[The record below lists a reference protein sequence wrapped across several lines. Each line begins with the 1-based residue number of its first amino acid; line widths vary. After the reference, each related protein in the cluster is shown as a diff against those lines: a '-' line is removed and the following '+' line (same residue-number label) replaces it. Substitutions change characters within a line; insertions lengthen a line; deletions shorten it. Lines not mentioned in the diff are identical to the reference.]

1 MKILILCGVAEKDTQ
16 QEVIAHS
23 RGGADLA
30 ANLFQQKLIA
40 GFRSLETDCEVLSA
54 PFLGAYPM
62 RCDLMRFRGFQTA
75 GEGCTYVK
83 FNNIWGLRNFSRA
96 RALKKALKDFIGLKD
111 PQKLILVYCPHTPFL
126 EAAAYAKKKDPSI
139 RVCLYVPDLPNYM
152 NLNAN
157 RTWFY
162 DMAKKVDI
170 RRMTKLM
177 ECVDSY
183 VLLTEHM
190 KEHLPVGSKPY
201 RVAEGIIEKMPDLP
215 APVATGK
222 EKYVVYTGKMFERF
236 GVKALIDSFSKLEH
250 PDYRLVLCGK
260 GDCEAYARSAQERDP
275 RIMFLGQVPPE
286 EALRWQSRAAVL
298 VNPRN
303 VVEEYTR
310 YSFPSKNIE
319 YLLSG
324 KPVVGYFLD
333 GMPQVYQDFLCC
345 IDPSLPAEEGIA
357 AKLNEVLSTDSA
369 TLFEKNK
376 RFFEYARTPLVA
388 EGIARSI
395 IDLTMIS

>member
-1 MKILILCGVAEKDTQ
+1 MKILILCGVAEKEAQ

-40 GFRSLETDCEVLSA
+40 GFRSLGTDCEVLSA

-62 RCDLMRFRGFQTA
+62 RCDLIHFNGFNTVQ
-75 GEGCTYVK
+75 EGCTYVT
-83 FNNIWGLRNFSRA
+83 FNNIWGLRNFSRTA
-96 RALKKALKDFIGLKD
+96 ALKKALSSFIASSD

-139 RVCLYVPDLPNYM
+139 RVCLYVPDLPHYM
-152 NLNAN
+152 NLSAT
-157 RTWFY
+157 RTWIY
-162 DMAKKVDI
+162 DVAKKVDI
-170 RRMTKLM
+170 HRMTALM
-177 ECVDSY
+177 ACVDSY

-190 KEHLPVGSKPY
+190 KEHLPMGDKPY
-201 RVAEGIIEKMPDLP
+201 RVAEGIIEKFPELQPP
-215 APVATGK
+215 AASSK
-222 EKYVVYTGKMFERF
+222 EKYVVYTGKLFERF
-236 GVKALIDSFSKLEH
+236 GVKALIDGFRKLDD

-260 GDCEAYARSAQERDP
+260 GDCEAYARSAQAQDP
-275 RIMFLGQVPPE
+275 RIMFLGQVSPE
-286 EALRWQSRAAVL
+286 EAQCWQSRACAL

-324 KPVVGYFLD
+324 KPVVGYFLE
-333 GMPQVYQDFLCC
+333 GMPQVYQDFMCC
-345 IDPSLPAEEGIA
+345 VDPSLPAEDGIA
-357 AKLNEVLSTDSA
+357 AALDNVLRSDPA
-369 TLFEKNK
+369 TLFERNK
-376 RFFEYARTPLVA
+376 RFFEYAKKPLLA
-388 EGIARSI
+388 NGIAQSI

>member
-1 MKILILCGVAEKDTQ
+1 MKILILCGVAENEAQ

-40 GFRSLETDCEVLSA
+40 GFRSLGTDCEVLSA

-62 RCDLMRFRGFQTA
+62 RCDLMRFRGFKTA
-75 GEGCTYVK
+75 QEGCTYVK
-83 FNNIWGLRNFSRA
+83 FNNIWGLRNFSRSK
-96 RALKKALKDFIGLKD
+96 ALKKALKNFIGLED
-111 PQKLILVYCPHTPFL
+111 PQKMILVYCPHTPFL
-126 EAAAYAKKKDPSI
+126 EAAVYAKKKDPSI
-139 RVCLYVPDLPNYM
+139 RICLYVPDLPNYM
-152 NLNAN
+152 NLSAD

-162 DMAKKVDI
+162 DVAKKVDI
-170 RRMTKLM
+170 KRMTKLM
-177 ECVDSY
+177 ESVDSY

-190 KEHLPVGSKPY
+190 KEHLPVGNKPY
-201 RVAEGIIEKMPDLP
+201 RVAEGIIETLP
-215 APVATGK
+215 ELPKPSVAGK
-222 EKYVVYTGKMFERF
+222 EKYVVYTGKLFERF
-236 GVKALIDSFSKLEH
+236 GVKALIDGFLTLTN

-260 GDCEAYARSAQERDP
+260 GDCESYARAAQARDP
-275 RIMFLGQVPPE
+275 RILFLGQVPPQ
-286 EALRWQSRAAVL
+286 EALSWQSRAAAL
-298 VNPRN
+298 INPRN

-324 KPVVGYFLD
+324 KPVVGYFLE
-333 GMPQVYQDFLCC
+333 GMPPVYQDFLCC
-345 IDPSLPAEEGIA
+345 IDPTLPAEKGIA
-357 AKLNEVLSTDSA
+357 AKLEEVLSGDSA
-369 TLFEKNK
+369 ALLEKNK
-376 RFFEYARTPLVA
+376 RFYEYARKPLVA

>member
-1 MKILILCGVAEKDTQ
+1 MKILILCGVAEKETQ

-40 GFRSLETDCEVLSA
+40 GFRSLDTGCEVLSA

-62 RCDLMRFRGFQTA
+62 RCDLIHFRGFRTQQD
-75 GEGCTYVK
+75 GCTYVK

-96 RALKKALKDFIGLKD
+96 NALKKAMKDFIALED

-126 EAAAYAKKKDPSI
+126 EAAAYAKEKDPSI
-139 RVCLYVPDLPNYM
+139 RVCMYVPDLPHYM

-157 RTWFY
+157 RTWIY
-162 DMAKKVDI
+162 DVAKKVDI
-170 RRMTKLM
+170 HRMTQLM
-177 ECVDSY
+177 DCVDSY
-183 VLLTEHM
+183 ILLTEHM
-190 KEHLPVGSKPY
+190 KEHLPVGNKPY
-201 RVAEGIIEKMPDLP
+201 RVAEGIIEKFPDLP
-215 APVATGK
+215 APTVSGK
-222 EKYVVYTGKMFERF
+222 EKYVVYTGKLFERF
-236 GVKALIDSFSKLEH
+236 GVKALIDGFRKLEN

-260 GDCEAYARSAQERDP
+260 GDCEAYARAAQAQDR
-275 RIMFLGQVPPE
+275 RIMFMGQVTPE
-286 EALRWQSRAAVL
+286 EAMKWQSRASAL

-324 KPVVGYFLD
+324 KPVVGYFLE
-333 GMPQVYQDFLCC
+333 GMPQVYQDFMCC
-345 IDPSLPAEEGIA
+345 VDPSLPAAQGIA
-357 AKLNEVLSTDSA
+357 AKLDEVLSTDASL
-369 TLFEKNK
+369 LFEKNK
-376 RFFEYARTPLVA
+376 RFYEYARQPLVA

-395 IDLTMIS
+395 IDMTMIS

>member
-1 MKILILCGVAEKDTQ
+1 MKILILCGVAEKETQ

-40 GFRSLETDCEVLSA
+40 GFRSLDAGCEVLSA

-62 RCDLMRFRGFQTA
+62 RCDLIRFRGFKTA
-75 GEGCTYVK
+75 QEGCTYVK
-83 FNNIWGLRNFSRA
+83 FNNIWGLRNFSRSK
-96 RALKKALKDFIGLKD
+96 ALKKALKDFIALED

-162 DMAKKVDI
+162 DVAKKVDI

-177 ECVDSY
+177 DCVDSY

-190 KEHLPVGSKPY
+190 KEHLPVGNKPY
-201 RVAEGIIEKMPDLP
+201 RVAEGIIEEIPELP
-215 APVATGK
+215 EPSVTGK

-236 GVKALIDSFSKLEH
+236 GVKALIDSFRRLDH

-260 GDCEAYARSAQERDP
+260 GDCEAYARSAQARDP
-275 RIMFLGQVPPE
+275 RIMFLGQVTPE
-286 EALRWQSRAAVL
+286 EALSWQRRAAVL

-345 IDPSLPAEEGIA
+345 IDPTLPAEEAIA
-357 AKLNEVLSTDSA
+357 AKLGEVLSSDGA
-369 TLFEKNK
+369 VLFEKNK
-376 RFFEYARTPLVA
+376 RFFEYAREPLVA

>member
-1 MKILILCGVAEKDTQ
+1 MKILILCGVAEKETQ

-40 GFRSLETDCEVLSA
+40 GFRSLGTDCEVLSA

-62 RCDLMRFRGFQTA
+62 RCDLIRFRGFKTA
-75 GEGCTYVK
+75 QKGCTYVK
-83 FNNIWGLRNFSRA
+83 FNNIWGLRNFSRS
-96 RALKKALKDFIGLKD
+96 RALKKALKSFIALED
-111 PQKLILVYCPHTPFL
+111 PRKLILVYCPHTPFL

-190 KEHLPVGSKPY
+190 KEHLPVGNKPY

-215 APVATGK
+215 VPSVTGK
-222 EKYVVYTGKMFERF
+222 ERYVVYTGKMFERF
-236 GVKALIDSFSKLEH
+236 GVKALIDSFKKLDH

-260 GDCEAYARSAQERDP
+260 GDCEAYARAAQAQDS
-275 RIMFLGQVPPE
+275 RIMFLGQVSPE
-286 EALRWQSRAAVL
+286 EALSWQRRAAVL

-345 IDPSLPAEEGIA
+345 IDPSLPAEDGIA
-357 AKLNEVLSTDSA
+357 AKLAEVLSGDSA
-369 TLFEKNK
+369 ALFEKNK

>member
-1 MKILILCGVAEKDTQ
+1 MKILILCGVAEKETQ
-16 QEVIAHS
+16 QEMIAHS

-40 GFRSLETDCEVLSA
+40 GFRSLDANCEVISA

-62 RCDLMRFRGFQTA
+62 RCDLIRFRGFKSAQP
-75 GEGCTYVK
+75 GCTYVK

-96 RALKKALKDFIGLKD
+96 GALKKALKDFIALKD
-111 PQKLILVYCPHTPFL
+111 PQKLIVAYCPHTPFL

-139 RVCLYVPDLPNYM
+139 RVCLYVPDLPHYM
-152 NLNAN
+152 NLSAS

-162 DMAKKVDI
+162 DVAKKVDI
-170 RRMTKLM
+170 HRMTKLM
-177 ECVDSY
+177 ACVDSY
-183 VLLTEHM
+183 ILLTEHM

-201 RVAEGIIEKMPDLP
+201 RVAEGIIEKMPELP
-215 APVATGK
+215 TPAVSGK
-222 EKYVVYTGKMFERF
+222 EKYVVYTGKLFQRF
-236 GVKALIDSFSKLEH
+236 GVKALIDGFLSLQD

-260 GDCEAYARSAQERDP
+260 GDCEAYARAAQQRDP
-275 RIMFLGQVPPE
+275 RVMFLGQVTPQ
-286 EALRWQSRAAVL
+286 EALNWQSRASAL

-324 KPVVGYFLD
+324 KPVVGYFLE
-333 GMPQVYQDFLCC
+333 GMPKAYQDFLCC
-345 IDPSLPAEEGIA
+345 VDPALPPEQGIA
-357 AKLNEVLSTDSA
+357 AKLDEVLRSDSA
-369 TLFEKNK
+369 ALFEKNK
-376 RFFEYARTPLVA
+376 RFFEYARQPLVA
-388 EGIARSI
+388 ESIARSI
-395 IDLTMIS
+395 VELTF

>member
-1 MKILILCGVAEKDTQ
+1 MKILILCGVAEKETQ

-40 GFRSLETDCEVLSA
+40 GFRSLSEDCEVLSA
-54 PFLGAYPM
+54 PFIGAYPT
-62 RCDLMRFRGFQTA
+62 RCDLIYFRGFKNA
-75 GEGCTYVK
+75 EEGCSYVK
-83 FNNIWGLRNFSRA
+83 FNNIWGIRNFSRA
-96 RALKKALKDFIGLKD
+96 RALKKELKDFIALKD

-162 DMAKKVDI
+162 DVAKKVDI
-170 RRMTKLM
+170 HRMTRLM
-177 ECVDSY
+177 DCVDSY
-183 VLLTEHM
+183 VLLTEYM
-190 KEHLPVGSKPY
+190 KDRLPVGDKPY
-201 RVAEGIIEKMPDLP
+201 RVAEGIIENLP
-215 APVATGK
+215 ELPEPTPPGK
-222 EKYVVYTGKMFERF
+222 EKYVVYTGKLFERF
-236 GVKALIDSFSKLEH
+236 GVKTLIDGFCTLKN

-260 GDCEAYARSAQERDP
+260 GDCEAYARSVQAKDP
-275 RIMFLGQVPPE
+275 RVMFLGQVSPA
-286 EALRWQSRAAVL
+286 EAMQWQSRAAVL
-298 VNPRN
+298 VNPRS

-324 KPVVGYFLD
+324 KPVVGYFLE
-333 GMPQVYQDFLCC
+333 GMPQDYKDFLCC
-345 IDPSLPAEEGIA
+345 VDPALPAVEGIA
-357 AKLNEVLSTDSA
+357 AKLDEVLHCDAA
-369 TLFEKNK
+369 TLLEKNK
-376 RFFEYARTPLVA
+376 RFFDYAREPLVA
-388 EGIARSI
+388 KGIAQSI
-395 IDLTMIS
+395 IDLTMVS

>member
-1 MKILILCGVAEKDTQ
+1 MKILILCGVAEKETQ

-23 RGGADLA
+23 RGGADIA

-40 GFRSLETDCEVLSA
+40 GFRSLGTDCEVLSA

-62 RCDLMRFRGFQTA
+62 RCDLIRFRGFQN
-75 GEGCTYVK
+75 EDPGCTYVK

-96 RALKKALKDFIGLKD
+96 NALKKALKDFIALDD
-111 PQKLILVYCPHTPFL
+111 PQKLILAYCPHTPFL

-170 RRMTKLM
+170 HRMTKLM
-177 ECVDSY
+177 DCVDSY
-183 VLLTEHM
+183 ILLTEYM
-190 KEHLPVGSKPY
+190 KEHLPVGNKPY
-201 RVAEGIIEKMPDLP
+201 RVAEGIIEKFPELP
-215 APVATGK
+215 APTVSGP
-222 EKYVVYTGKMFERF
+222 EKYVVYTGKLFERF
-236 GVKALIDSFSKLEH
+236 GVKALIDAFLSLEN

-260 GDCEAYARSAQERDP
+260 GDCEAYARSAQAQDP
-275 RIMFLGQVPPE
+275 RVMFLGQVTPE
-286 EALRWQSRAAVL
+286 EALTWQSRASAL
-298 VNPRN
+298 INPRN

-333 GMPQVYQDFLCC
+333 GMPPVYQDFMCC
-345 IDPSLPAEEGIA
+345 IDPSLPAQEGIA
-357 AKLNEVLSTDSA
+357 AKLDEVLCSDTA
-369 TLFEKNK
+369 ALFEKNK
-376 RFFEYARTPLVA
+376 RFFEYARQPLVA
-388 EGIARSI
+388 EGIAQSI
-395 IDLTMIS
+395 IDLTL

>member
-1 MKILILCGVAEKDTQ
+1 MKILILCGVAEKEAQ

-40 GFRSLETDCEVLSA
+40 GFRSLGTDCEVLSA
-54 PFLGAYPM
+54 PFLGAFPT
-62 RCDLMRFRGFQTA
+62 RCDLIRFRGFQN
-75 GEGCTYVK
+75 EHPGCTYVK

-96 RALKKALKDFIGLKD
+96 KALKKALKDFIALDD

-126 EAAAYAKKKDPSI
+126 EAAAYAKKQDPSI

-162 DMAKKVDI
+162 DFAKKVDI

-177 ECVDSY
+177 GCVDSY
-183 VLLTEHM
+183 VLLTEYM
-190 KEHLPVGSKPY
+190 KEHLPVGDKPY
-201 RVAEGIIEKMPDLP
+201 RVAEGIIEKFPALP
-215 APVATGK
+215 EPAAAGK
-222 EKYVVYTGKMFERF
+222 EKYVVYTGKLFERF
-236 GVKALIDSFSKLEH
+236 GVKALIDAFLTLEN

-260 GDCEAYARSAQERDP
+260 GDCEAYARSAQAKDE
-275 RIMFLGQVPPE
+275 RIMFLGQVSPE
-286 EALRWQSRAAVL
+286 EALSWQSRASAL
-298 VNPRN
+298 INPRN

-324 KPVVGYFLD
+324 KPVVGYFLE
-333 GMPQVYQDFLCC
+333 GMPQAYQDFLCC
-345 IDPSLPAEEGIA
+345 IDPSLPAEKGIA
-357 AKLNEVLSTDSA
+357 AKLDEVLSSDA
-369 TLFEKNK
+369 AALFEKNK
-376 RFFEYARTPLVA
+376 RFFEYAREPLVA
-388 EGIARSI
+388 EGIAQSI
-395 IDLTMIS
+395 IDLTM

>member
-1 MKILILCGVAEKDTQ
+1 MKILILCGVAEKETQ

-40 GFRSLETDCEVLSA
+40 GFRSLNTDCEVLSA

-62 RCDLMRFRGFQTA
+62 RCDLMRFRGFKTA
-75 GEGCTYVK
+75 REGCTYVK
-83 FNNIWGLRNFSRA
+83 FNNIWGLRNFSRS
-96 RALKKALKDFIGLKD
+96 RALKKALKDFIALED

-162 DMAKKVDI
+162 DVAKKVDI

-177 ECVDSY
+177 EYVDSY

-190 KEHLPVGSKPY
+190 KEHLPVGNKPY
-201 RVAEGIIEKMPDLP
+201 RVAEGIIEKIPELQEP
-215 APVATGK
+215 AATGK

-236 GVKALIDSFSKLEH
+236 GVKALIDSFRKLDH

-260 GDCEAYARSAQERDP
+260 GDCEAYARAAQAQDP
-275 RIMFLGQVPPE
+275 RIMYLGQVSPE
-286 EALRWQSRAAVL
+286 EALSWQSRAAVL

-324 KPVVGYFLD
+324 KPVVGYFLE

-345 IDPSLPAEEGIA
+345 IDPSLPAEDGIA
-357 AKLNEVLSTDSA
+357 AKLAEVLSSDSA
-369 TLFEKNK
+369 ALFEKNK

>member
-1 MKILILCGVAEKDTQ
+1 MKILILCGVAEKETQ

-40 GFRSLETDCEVLSA
+40 GFRSLETGCEVISA
-54 PFLGAYPM
+54 PFLGAYPT
-62 RCDLMRFRGFQTA
+62 RCDLITFRGFEA
-75 GEGCTYVK
+75 VDDSCTYVK

-96 RALKKALKDFIGLKD
+96 SALKKALKDFIALKD
-111 PQKLILVYCPHTPFL
+111 PQKLLLVYCPHTPFL

-157 RTWFY
+157 RSWFY
-162 DMAKKVDI
+162 DVAKAVDI
-170 RRMTKLM
+170 NRMTKLM
-177 ECVDSY
+177 KCVDSY
-183 VLLTEHM
+183 ILLTEYM
-190 KEHLPVGSKPY
+190 KEQLPIGDKPY
-201 RVAEGIIEKMPDLP
+201 RVAEGIIDKFPPLP
-215 APVATGK
+215 EPTVPGK

-236 GVKALIDSFSKLEH
+236 GVKALIDGFCTLKD
-250 PDYRLVLCGK
+250 PNYRLILCGK
-260 GDCEAYARSAQERDP
+260 GDCEDYAQSVQAKDP
-275 RIMFLGQVPPE
+275 RVMFLGQVSPE
-286 EALRWQSRAAVL
+286 EALSWQSRAYVL
-298 VNPRN
+298 VNPRS

-324 KPVVGYFLD
+324 KPVVGYFLE

-345 IDPSLPAEEGIA
+345 VDPSLPVEEGIA
-357 AKLNEVLSTDSA
+357 AKLDEVLRSDTA
-369 TLFEKNK
+369 ALLEKNK
-376 RFFEYARTPLVA
+376 RFFDYARTPLSA
-388 EGIARSI
+388 EGIAQSI
-395 IDLTMIS
+395 IELTM

>member
-1 MKILILCGVAEKDTQ
+1 MKVLILCGVAEKQTQ

-30 ANLFQQKLIA
+30 ANLFQQKLIS
-40 GFRSLETDCEVLSA
+40 GFRSLDTDCEVVSA

-62 RCDLMRFRGFQTA
+62 RCDLMRFRGF
-75 GEGCTYVK
+75 EHEEPGCTYVK

-96 RALKKALKDFIGLKD
+96 KALKKALKDFIALDD
-111 PQKLILVYCPHTPFL
+111 PQKMILAYCPHTPFL

-152 NLNAN
+152 NLSAT

-162 DMAKKVDI
+162 DVAKLVDI

-177 ECVDSY
+177 QCVDSY
-183 VLLTEHM
+183 VLLTEYM
-190 KEHLPVGSKPY
+190 KDHLPVGDKPY
-201 RVAEGIIEKMPDLP
+201 RVAEGIIEKFPELP
-215 APVATGK
+215 QPTVVGE
-222 EKYVVYTGKMFERF
+222 EKYVVYTGKLFERF
-236 GVKALIDSFSKLEH
+236 GVKALIDAFLTLED
-250 PDYRLVLCGK
+250 PSYRLVLCGK
-260 GDCEAYARSAQERDP
+260 GDCEAYAREAQQKDP
-275 RIMFLGQVPPE
+275 RVMFMGQVPPE
-286 EALRWQSRAAVL
+286 EALQWQSRASAL
-298 VNPRN
+298 INPRN

-333 GMPQVYQDFLCC
+333 GMPLAYQDFMCC
-345 IDPSLPAEEGIA
+345 IDPALPASEGIA
-357 AKLNEVLSTDSA
+357 AKLDEVLSSDPA
-369 TLFEKNK
+369 QLFEKNK
-376 RFFEYARTPLVA
+376 RFYEYARQPLVA
-388 EGIARSI
+388 EGIAQSI
-395 IDLTMIS
+395 IDITL

>member
-1 MKILILCGVAEKDTQ
+1 MKILILCGVAEKEAQ

-40 GFRSLETDCEVLSA
+40 GFRSLGTDCEVLSA

-62 RCDLMRFRGFQTA
+62 RCDLIYFPGFQA
-75 GEGCTYVK
+75 SQDGCTYVK

-96 RALKKALKDFIGLKD
+96 TALKKALKDFLALND

-126 EAAAYAKKKDPSI
+126 EAAAYAKKQDPSI
-139 RVCLYVPDLPNYM
+139 RVCLYVPDLPHYM

-157 RTWFY
+157 KTWIY
-162 DMAKKVDI
+162 DVAKKVDI
-170 RRMTKLM
+170 QRMIQLM

-183 VLLTEHM
+183 VLLTEYM
-190 KEHLPVGSKPY
+190 KEHLPVGDKPY
-201 RVAEGIIEKMPDLP
+201 RVAEGIIEKFPELQE
-215 APVATGK
+215 PVVTGK

-236 GVKALIDSFSKLEH
+236 GVKVLIDGFRKLKN

-260 GDCEAYARSAQERDP
+260 GDCESYARSAQEQDP
-275 RIMFLGQVPPE
+275 RIMFLGQVTPE
-286 EALRWQSRAAVL
+286 EALSWQSRASAL

-324 KPVVGYFLD
+324 KPVVGYFLE
-333 GMPQVYQDFLCC
+333 GMPQVYQDFICC
-345 IDPSLPAEEGIA
+345 VDPSLPPEDGIA
-357 AKLNEVLSTDSA
+357 AKLDEVLSSDPA
-369 TLFEKNK
+369 ILFKKNK
-376 RFFEYARTPLVA
+376 CFYEYARQPLAA
-388 EGIARSI
+388 EGIAQSI